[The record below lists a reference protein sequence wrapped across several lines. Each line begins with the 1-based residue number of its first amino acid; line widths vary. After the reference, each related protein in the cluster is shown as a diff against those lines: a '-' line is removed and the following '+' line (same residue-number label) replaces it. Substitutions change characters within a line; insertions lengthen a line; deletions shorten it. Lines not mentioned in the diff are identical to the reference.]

1 MQWLGCSSKIP
12 TSGSNLLENSF
23 SLLSLSPR
31 WIWVQLRRTLSRE
44 WVAQEF
50 GITYWKMPT
59 KHASH
64 KLVCDCNTLYNGCLT
79 LCQAKCSTG
88 VSLSVA
94 LHVSDWESI
103 STISGWTLIHY
114 RVFPVL
120 HFPDEYPFI
129 IHLGGEKLCEVIV
142 HKKKTQCQ
150 ST

>member
-1 MQWLGCSSKIP
+1 
-12 TSGSNLLENSF
+12 
-23 SLLSLSPR
+23 
-31 WIWVQLRRTLSRE
+31 
-44 WVAQEF
+44 
-50 GITYWKMPT
+50 MPT

-142 HKKKTQCQ
+142 HKKKPNASQHSTDNTILLHVTVEILLYTVYQ
-150 ST
+150 SHIINRIM